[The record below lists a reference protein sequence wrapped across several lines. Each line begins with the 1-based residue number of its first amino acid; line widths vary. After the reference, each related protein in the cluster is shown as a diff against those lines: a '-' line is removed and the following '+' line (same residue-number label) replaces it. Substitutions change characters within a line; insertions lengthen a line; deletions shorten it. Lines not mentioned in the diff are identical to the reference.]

1 LNIVKRQVNEKA
13 KISSQMEIHPKVK
26 RHQGA
31 GKMALL
37 VKYFIWKPEDLN
49 LLPSTYI
56 LSNSRDVKTLE
67 FLKFAGQPAQL

>member
-1 LNIVKRQVNEKA
+1 
-13 KISSQMEIHPKVK
+13 MEIHPKVK

-56 LSNSRDVKTLE
+56 KARLSNSRDVKTLE